1 MEFHANIAE
10 TRGIANLRQSR
21 GAASST
27 AIRTS
32 QLPLGRRY
40 HLNGRA
46 LGCHVSLLHHF
57 PEAPA
62 VGGPRKARRGFV
74 GLWNSCFSSWQ
85 MEICSTNTYCHAKAE
100 KRRMDVAWNSR
111 IPSLLDLN
119 SVPSV
124 PFRQIEGQWYWC
136 FPEASR
142 SIGVSNG
149 SCSQKRPCG

>member
-1 MEFHANIAE
+1 MEFDSNITE
-10 TRGIANLRQSR
+10 TRGFANLGQSR

-27 AIRTS
+27 TIRTS
-32 QLPLGRRY
+32 RLPLGPRY
-40 HLNGRA
+40 HWNGRA
-46 LGCHVSLLHHF
+46 LGCHVSLHHHF

-62 VGGPRKARRGFV
+62 VGRPRKAHRSFV

-85 MEICSTNTYCHAKAE
+85 MEICSTNKYCHAKAE
-100 KRRMDVAWNSR
+100 KRTMHVAWNGR

-124 PFRQIEGQWYWC
+124 LFLQIEDQWYWC